1 MRCTL
6 PAPAPLCVA
15 DSLQTSLQSTPHAP
29 SHPLHCHAVRPALC
43 PRPHP
48 SGQAAPPTGAGGG
61 AERSKRTMASRSSE
75 QRAGG
80 VRGECV
86 CVRGSNSWLWLLDR
100 GRALLGDQQV
110 HGAAMGHRPWPR
122 LLHHLITSQRG
133 AARRLIRMCTCW
145 EAAASLLHWSGWQPP
160 PLATRLSWCTAGRL
174 IRLCTHWEAAA
185 SLLHWSGWQ
194 PPPLATRLSR
204 CTAGRLVRGSAGPW
218 LLRPG
223 RGQAAGRDQPAR
235 ADGVWQ
241 HRRPAGHLHSSCGW
255 AVGGWGV
262 GERM

>member
-160 PLATRLSWCTAGRL
+160 PLATRLS
-174 IRLCTHWEAAA
+174 
-185 SLLHWSGWQ
+185 
-194 PPPLATRLSR
+194 R